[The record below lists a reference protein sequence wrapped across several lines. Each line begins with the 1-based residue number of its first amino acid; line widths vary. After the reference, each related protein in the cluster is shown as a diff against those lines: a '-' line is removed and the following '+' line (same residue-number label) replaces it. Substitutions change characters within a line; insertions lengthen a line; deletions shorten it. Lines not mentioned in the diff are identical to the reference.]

1 MLRATVLLVLTIGIA
16 SCSSQRNRA
25 AQTPPSPPVAWADND
40 VTSEFDV
47 PDGFE
52 VRVWARTP
60 QLLNPTNID
69 VDARGRIFV
78 AEGVNYRE
86 TWKKQNA
93 LKHPDG
99 DRIMIL
105 EDTDG
110 DGAADSSK
118 VFVQDKDLLAPLGVA
133 VIGDKV
139 VVSCSPNLIVYTDA
153 DGDDVPEK
161 KEILLTGFGGRDH
174 DHGLHSVTGGIDGRW
189 YFNAGNDGPHE
200 VTDKSGW
207 RLSSGSCY
215 VYGPT
220 GNTGNRKSSDGR
232 VWVGGVALRV
242 DPDGKN
248 LRVLAH
254 NFRNSYE
261 IARDSFGDMWQSDN
275 DDDGN
280 RGCRFS
286 WLMEGAN
293 MGYFSAD
300 GTRTWQAD
308 KRPGQESIAA
318 QWHQD
323 DPGVMPLGDNTGA
336 GGPTGVVVY
345 EGGLLPKSYIGSV
358 FDADAGR
365 NCVWIHKPA
374 ADGAGFRFERSQ
386 LIAAKEPTTH
396 PTKPDRTTHWFR
408 PSDVMVGIDGAIYI
422 SDWYDP
428 GVGGHDVKDKEAE
441 GRILRLAPRAK
452 SSFKTRPLDLK
463 TFDGQLAALNNPAV
477 NIRHVAATKLR
488 AQPDKALPKL
498 SDMFYRQGDNI
509 RRARALTLLAQ
520 LGEPGK
526 AVVQRALHDPDDQIA
541 ISALRALRGTEDD
554 VVDEARIL
562 LGRQSPAAHRE
573 VAIALRDVPFARCSD
588 LLLTLPMYY
597 DGRDRFFLEAYGLA
611 CDGKEQDVYAMLL
624 RHMLAVDPV
633 KWSPAMADIAWRLH
647 PPTAL
652 KAFVMRAQAAHLEPA
667 ARQQALT
674 AIAFMRDEKA
684 ADAMEQLRTTGLAD
698 VRPPADWWMKSRSGN
713 DWKDFS
719 AARHYAAAAV
729 DDEAARKQATTRYA
743 NRRTNDLK
751 RIANPALPKG
761 EREVA
766 AARLAADPDGAMQII
781 ALAADKKFPAEL
793 VPAVAGAIYRNP
805 DLSIRAMAGTYF
817 PRQAAGGVAL
827 PPIKELAKLP
837 GDAARGRAVFFGTTA
852 SCSRCHAFNGEGRD
866 VGPDLTSIR
875 TKYQRPE
882 LLDAILNPSA
892 GIAFGYEAWIIQTT
906 DGDVLSGFILADAD
920 TVVLKESTGEQ
931 RQIPKGKIKKRVKQ
945 PMSVMPDNVG
955 LGLTAQELADV
966 AEFLLKSPTTAAR

>member
-1 MLRATVLLVLTIGIA
+1 MLSVMTIGIA
-16 SCSSQRNRA
+16 SCASRRNGA
-25 AQTPPSPPVAWADND
+25 AETPPPQPPVAWADND
-40 VTSEFDV
+40 VTDQFDV

-110 DGAADSSK
+110 DGMADSSK

-153 DGDDVPEK
+153 DRDDVPEK

-174 DHGLHSVTGGIDGRW
+174 DHGLHAVTGGIDGRW

-232 VWVGGVALRV
+232 VWVGGIALRV
-242 DPDGKN
+242 DPSGEN

-280 RGCRFS
+280 RSCRFS
-286 WLMEGAN
+286 WVMEGGN
-293 MGYFSAD
+293 MGFFSAD

-308 KRPGQESIAA
+308 KRPGQETLTAH
-318 QWHQD
+318 WHQE
-323 DPGVMPLGDNTGA
+323 DPGVMPIGDNTGA

-345 EGGLLPKSYIGSV
+345 EGGLLPKSYVGSI

-365 NCVWIHKPA
+365 NCVWIHKPV
-374 ADGAGFRFERSQ
+374 ADGAGYKFERST
-386 LIAAKEPTTH
+386 LIAAKETEPD
-396 PTKPDRTTHWFR
+396 PKKPDRTTHWFR

-428 GVGGHDVKDKEAE
+428 GVGGHDVKDKEAQ
-441 GRILRLAPRAK
+441 GRILRLAPRAAHSAK
-452 SSFKTRPLDLK
+452 QRPVDLE

-477 NIRHVAATKLR
+477 NIRHVAAVKLR
-488 AQPDKALPKL
+488 EQPDKALPKL
-498 SDMFYRQGDNI
+498 RDMFYRRGDNV

-526 AVVQRALHDPDDQIA
+526 ALVRRALHDPEDEIA
-541 ISALRALRGTEDD
+541 LTAFRALRGTGDD
-554 VVDEARIL
+554 VVDEARIIM
-562 LGRQSPAAHRE
+562 GRKNPAAHRE
-573 VAIALRDVPFARCSD
+573 VAVALRDVPFARCSD
-588 LLLTLPMYY
+588 MLLTLPMYY

-611 CDGKEQDVYAMLL
+611 CEGKEGEVYEMLVK
-624 RHMLAVDPV
+624 HTLAVDPV
-633 KWSPAMADIAWRLH
+633 KWTPAMANIAWRLH
-647 PPTAL
+647 PPAAL

-667 ARQQALT
+667 ARMQALT
-674 AIAFMRDEKA
+674 AIAFMRDAKA
-684 ADAMEQLRTTGLAD
+684 ADAMNELRTAGVPD
-698 VRPPADWWMKSRSGN
+698 VRPLADWWMKSRSGN
-713 DWKDFS
+713 DWKDFP
-719 AARHYAAAAV
+719 AARHYAAAAI
-729 DDEAARKQATTRYA
+729 DDEEAKRQATTKYA
-743 NRRTNDLK
+743 NRRVNDLK
-751 RIANPALPKG
+751 RIVNTSLPKG
-761 EREVA
+761 ERQTA
-766 AARLAADPDGAMQII
+766 AARLAADPEGAMKVI
-781 ALAADKKFPAEL
+781 AMAADKTFPADL
-793 VPAVAGAIYRNP
+793 VPSVAGAIYRNP

-817 PRQAAGGVAL
+817 PREAAGGATL
-827 PPIKELAKLP
+827 PPIKELAKMP
-837 GDAARGRAVFFGTTA
+837 GDAARGRAVFFGNTA

-866 VGPDLTSIR
+866 VGPDLTAIR

-882 LLDAILNPSA
+882 VLDAILNPSA

-906 DGDVLSGFILADAD
+906 DGAVYSGFILADAD
-920 TVVLKESTGEQ
+920 VVVLKESSGEQ
-931 RQIPKGKIKKRVKQ
+931 RQIPKGKIKKRTKQ

-966 AEFLLKSPTTAAR
+966 AEFLLKAPTTASR